1 MKKTSIDFLERLI
14 GAISPSGYESEA
26 SRVWMDEAAGFA
38 SEVRRDS
45 HGNCDAVIHPG
56 GSPRIMLCG
65 HVDEIGFLI
74 THIDDEGFL
83 WIDSIGGW
91 DPQIPQGHRVTIL
104 SKKGRVSGVMG
115 KCPIHLLKTEEREKV
130 VKIEDMWV
138 DIGVSNRKEA
148 EKYVAIGDPIVL
160 AHELIRMNGSF
171 VAGRGL
177 DNRAGAFVV
186 LEAARRLA
194 GKNPKAEIHAVASVQ
209 EEVGLRGARTAAFGI
224 DPQIGLAVDVTFA
237 TDYPTMGRSVKR
249 EGKIRLGSGPVLTR
263 GPNIHP
269 VLFNLIEEVA
279 RKEKIPIQIA
289 ASARPTGTDANAIQV
304 SRSGVATA
312 LISIPN
318 RYMHS
323 PCEMVTLDDLEAC
336 SALLAASVLKM
347 GPELDLTKF

>member
-1 MKKTSIDFLERLI
+1 MKKSSLEFLERLI
-14 GAISPSGYESEA
+14 TAISPSGYESEA
-26 SRVWMDEAAGFA
+26 SRVWMDEAATFA
-38 SEVRRDS
+38 AEVRRDS

-56 GSPRIMLCG
+56 GSPRIMLSG

-74 THIDDEGFL
+74 THIDNDGFL
-83 WIDSIGGW
+83 WIDSLGGW
-91 DPQIPQGHRVTIL
+91 DSQIPQGHRVTIL
-104 SKKGRVSGVMG
+104 TRKGRVPGVLG

-138 DIGVSNRKEA
+138 DIGAKNRKEA
-148 EKYVAIGDPIVL
+148 EKLVAIGDPMVL
-160 AHELIRMNGSF
+160 AHELIHLQGDF
-171 VAGRGL
+171 VAGRGM

-194 GKNPKAEIHAVASVQ
+194 AKNPKAEVHAVASVQ

-224 DPQIGLAVDVTFA
+224 DPQIGIAVDVTFA
-237 TDYPTMGRSVKR
+237 TDHPSMARSVNR
-249 EGKIRLGSGPVLTR
+249 EGKIRLGYGPVLTR

-269 VLFNLIEEVA
+269 LLFDLMSDVA
-279 RKEKIPIQIA
+279 RKQKIAFQVA
-289 ASARPTGTDANAIQV
+289 ASGRPTGTDANAIQV
-304 SRSGVATA
+304 NRSGVATA

-323 PCEMVTLDDLEAC
+323 PCELVSLDDLDAC
-336 SALLAASVLKM
+336 SALLAASVLQM